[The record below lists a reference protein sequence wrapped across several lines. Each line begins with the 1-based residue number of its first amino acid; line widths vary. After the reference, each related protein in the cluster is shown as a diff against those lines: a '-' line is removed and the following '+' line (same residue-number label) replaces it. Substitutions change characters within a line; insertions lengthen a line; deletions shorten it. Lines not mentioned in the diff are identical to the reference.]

1 MTDEW
6 RIRADLVKALS
17 DFFLSE
23 GWEVFDHLALTYDFN
38 PEGDDLEVS
47 VDLDDLATH
56 LIREGYRK

>member
-17 DFFLSE
+17 DFFSSE
-23 GWEVFDHLALTYDFN
+23 GWEVFDRLASIYDFS
-38 PEGDDLEVS
+38 PEGEDLEVS

-56 LIREGYRK
+56 LIREGYHK